1 MLLFFLVLLLQTT
14 QGQEV
19 TIDSL
24 GNGPGI
30 LPFNLGTTRII
41 SHYHSFL
48 SYVNLDKIQFQVDSI
63 SSKLSEVRPKLN
75 DKTSFLFEPHINYL
89 ATKLSKIYSQLE
101 TFQHS
106 RNKRGLING
115 LGSIIKSISGN
126 LDQTDA
132 IKYNSAIQ
140 TLHENEQKLEVQIE
154 QHVSLSKTWMLQNSE
169 LLTNITKNQ
178 EQIGNVLNSII
189 KNKDSDFTYFAHM
202 AQHLLI
208 LSDNIDSLFEAL
220 HKLEYTLGFIRASS
234 TPHTVVSLAE
244 IRNMLDKLR
253 ILYLKH
259 EIPDLELRDYYDI
272 IKLGYFYRDNQI
284 VIVFKMPIAFPQLYN
299 LYKLSVIPN
308 KNNQI
313 LLPTLPYIAIS
324 GEDSTYME
332 AECPKVN
339 SLYLCETKTRY
350 KTPDEPNC
358 IQHLIL
364 HQELLPSCKLT
375 TVILKK
381 EAVEQLDEKH
391 YTMNFPKPTKVKI
404 FCKQE
409 IYKTLEGSYLAVI
422 PYKCFIKTPHFTIAN
437 SNNHIKGFAL
447 EIIQLP
453 ISKEP
458 PASRE
463 PPVILNSIA
472 LENLHSIN
480 KRIMLETPVELSN
493 VTDASLYHTTI
504 PVYAILFGAGAL
516 IIALMYRQQ
525 RLRRSQRKQSSESH
539 NLPPSGESAETQP
552 SRKTNPSKIII
563 DHSNISSSL
572 PRRISK

>member
-24 GNGPGI
+24 GSGPGI

-106 RNKRGLING
+106 RNKRGLIDG

-208 LSDNIDSLFEAL
+208 L
-220 HKLEYTLGFIRASS
+220 
-234 TPHTVVSLAE
+234 
-244 IRNMLDKLR
+244 
-253 ILYLKH
+253 
-259 EIPDLELRDYYDI
+259 
-272 IKLGYFYRDNQI
+272 
-284 VIVFKMPIAFPQLYN
+284 
-299 LYKLSVIPN
+299 N
-308 KNNQI
+308 K
-313 LLPTLPYIAIS
+313 
-324 GEDSTYME
+324 
-332 AECPKVN
+332 
-339 SLYLCETKTRY
+339 
-350 KTPDEPNC
+350 
-358 IQHLIL
+358 
-364 HQELLPSCKLT
+364 
-375 TVILKK
+375 
-381 EAVEQLDEKH
+381 
-391 YTMNFPKPTKVKI
+391 
-404 FCKQE
+404 
-409 IYKTLEGSYLAVI
+409 
-422 PYKCFIKTPHFTIAN
+422 
-437 SNNHIKGFAL
+437 
-447 EIIQLP
+447 
-453 ISKEP
+453 
-458 PASRE
+458 
-463 PPVILNSIA
+463 
-472 LENLHSIN
+472 
-480 KRIMLETPVELSN
+480 
-493 VTDASLYHTTI
+493 
-504 PVYAILFGAGAL
+504 
-516 IIALMYRQQ
+516 
-525 RLRRSQRKQSSESH
+525 
-539 NLPPSGESAETQP
+539 
-552 SRKTNPSKIII
+552 
-563 DHSNISSSL
+563 
-572 PRRISK
+572 